1 MFTLNFGIIYL
12 FKLLLLFEGVK
23 SYKISKAIMCDWR
36 RNIMDEILVPLWRIA
51 SIEITLPYNS
61 NSKNNSYTTIVQLS
75 LWKYELLINKLP
87 NQKIS

>member
-1 MFTLNFGIIYL
+1 
-12 FKLLLLFEGVK
+12 
-23 SYKISKAIMCDWR
+23 
-36 RNIMDEILVPLWRIA
+36 MDEILVPLWRIA